1 MTKQSGSLLDWV
13 IPVCFLICIGWTIWH
28 LPAFFLDFLGYQ
40 NESKAIQIQDYFDRK
55 QITPGIKGLSGGNV
69 DIVDWI
75 MLLLAPVF
83 FVFGV
88 RTVVPNQM
96 EFEGYSKFDQIAMFI
111 GRVTMLLVLLMTGVM
126 LYEVFLRYA
135 IAKPTLWANELTLW
149 MAGFIFMLSGI
160 YGMQQRS
167 HIRIFILYDMMP
179 RWAQHICDTISVS
192 LLWFFAACMW
202 WGSYK
207 QVFVAKFYNWQ
218 TFGTAFDPPLPATI
232 QPIILIT
239 IALVSIQ
246 ALINLIADWNKDPSQ
261 LAEKDAVD
269 QEELEA
275 LKKSMEEN

>member
-1 MTKQSGSLLDWV
+1 MTRQSGHLLDWI
-13 IPVCFLICIGWTIWH
+13 IPVCFVVCAGWSVWH
-28 LPAFFLDFLGYQ
+28 LPGFMLDFVGYE
-40 NESKAIQIQDYFDRK
+40 NPSKTVQIQDYFDRK
-55 QITPGIKGLSGGNV
+55 QVTPWLKGPGGSNV
-69 DIVDWI
+69 DVIDWVALI
-75 MLLLAPVF
+75 LVPIF
-83 FVFGV
+83 FVLGV
-88 RTVVPNQM
+88 RAIVPNQM
-96 EFEGYSKFDQIAMFI
+96 EFEDYSKVDRIAMFV
-111 GRVTMLLVLLMTGVM
+111 GRITMMLILLMTSVM
-126 LYEVFLRYA
+126 LYEVFVRYA
-135 IAKPTLWANELTLW
+135 IEKPTLWANELTLW

-179 RWAQHICDTISVS
+179 RWAQHICDVISVV

-218 TFGTAFDPPLPATI
+218 TFGTAFDPPLPATV

-246 ALINLIADWNKDPSQ
+246 ALLNLIADWNKDPAA

-275 LKKSMEEN
+275 LKRSVEEN